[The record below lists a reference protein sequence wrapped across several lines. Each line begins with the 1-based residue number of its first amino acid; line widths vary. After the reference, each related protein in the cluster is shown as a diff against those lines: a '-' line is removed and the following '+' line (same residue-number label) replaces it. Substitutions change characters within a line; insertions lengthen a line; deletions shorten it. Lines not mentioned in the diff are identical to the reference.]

1 MIIKSRVSLRTAV
14 RSQENRAAV
23 RVSRRFVGKQKGVSN
38 LLLIAVCVPG
48 IGLGTLGLAVLLPVG
63 LAAV

>member
-1 MIIKSRVSLRTAV
+1 MGL
-14 RSQENRAAV
+14 RAAMRSRENCAAV
-23 RVSRRFVGKQKGVSN
+23 GVSRHFVGKEKRVSN

-48 IGLGTLGLAVLLPVG
+48 TGLGTLGLAVLLPVG